1 VHGTRAYSEAVERTL
16 EVTRA
21 GAVLLDAAPHLDLI
35 MDPVL
40 SVLAFRRIGWEQ
52 ADYDAWSVR
61 LMEDGT
67 AFVLPTEVD
76 GEPALRICIVNPLT
90 TVDDIDMILD
100 SLA

>member
-1 VHGTRAYSEAVERTL
+1 
-16 EVTRA
+16 
-21 GAVLLDAAPHLDLI
+21 
-35 MDPVL
+35 
-40 SVLAFRRIGWEQ
+40 
-52 ADYDAWSVR
+52 
-61 LMEDGT
+61 MEDGT